1 MKISDLN
8 KFIGRY
14 IASERK
20 KLGYTQKEF
29 AYLLY
34 VNPTTYNG
42 YEKGKHS
49 FPLGVLME
57 LSFMFNIN
65 IDNMFTSCIYYLN
78 EGE

>member
-1 MKISDLN
+1 MKILDQN
-8 KFIGRY
+8 KIIGRY

-29 AYLLY
+29 ARLLY

-49 FPLGVLME
+49 FPLCVLML

-65 IDNMFTSCIYYLN
+65 IDKMFTYCIYYLN
-78 EGE
+78 RGE

>member
-1 MKISDLN
+1 MKINEVN

-34 VNPTTYNG
+34 VNPITYSE
-42 YEKGKHS
+42 YERGVIS
-49 FPLGVLME
+49 FPLCVLMQI
-57 LSFMFNIN
+57 SVIFKIN
-65 IDNMFTSCIYYLN
+65 IDKMFRLYFC
-78 EGE
+78 

>member
-1 MKISDLN
+1 MSERD

-29 AYLLY
+29 ARLLY

-49 FPLGVLME
+49 FPLWVLME
-57 LSFMFNIN
+57 ISYMHNISIDKMFNR
-65 IDNMFTSCIYYLN
+65 CVYYLSL
-78 EGE
+78 GE